1 MHFYYCRFR
10 NKDVVTKKTASL
22 EEVEETPEEKQDSSS
37 RNSEAAA
44 GQEPREA
51 ANNSELERVATK
63 YTEHDCSKEQK
74 SDTISQSKLTIYS
87 KTINLKPAGSCE
99 DSVPDSIDPSISITK
114 QSDHHCH
121 QHQSV
126 TALNTSESG
135 ALHAQRPLHT
145 HSAECSPAERWH
157 TALAKLSL
165 IGQAGSDLPGTCVA
179 RARHKPYT
187 GPYTG
192 SNLTTASKVS
202 HCDPTV
208 DHSIHSLRHPS
219 VHTYTGLRRKLI
231 ASTLEPTQDSEWIL
245 GFLSSNGLGL
255 LLASLQQL
263 CERSTGSFVD
273 TVVQLECVGCV
284 KAIMN
289 SQVGLDYIIDNK
301 EFTRKLASGM

>member
-1 MHFYYCRFR
+1 MQ
-10 NKDVVTKKTASL
+10 A
-22 EEVEETPEEKQDSSS
+22 SSS
-37 RNSEAAA
+37 SGLRKAVKS
-44 GQEPREA
+44 P
-51 ANNSELERVATK
+51 
-63 YTEHDCSKEQK
+63 EHLRDKGQK
-74 SDTISQSKLTIYS
+74 SDTISQSKLS
-87 KTINLKPAGSCE
+87 FPFETINPNPKGSCA
-99 DSVPDSIDPSISITK
+99 DSVPEGIGPSISITK
-114 QSDHHCH
+114 QSVHHNN
-121 QHQSV
+121 QQQSV